1 MFIIAGTQGSN
12 NLIRRESEKTL
23 CRNCNNMV
31 YKNITIHNDK
41 FTLFF
46 VPTVSY
52 NKRYYRTCPICDM
65 QQEITEQEANYG
77 MRGEESQGY
86 QGYKD
91 QSPYQNISG
100 FQDNS
105 NDLRH

>member
-46 VPTVSY
+46 VPLVPY
-52 NKRYYRTCPICDM
+52 NKRYYRTCPICGIS
-65 QQEITEQEANYG
+65 QEVTENEAYNG
-77 MRGEESQGY
+77 ISGEESEGY
-86 QGYKD
+86 LGYKD
-91 QSPYQNISG
+91 ESVYSNIPGYQNNES
-100 FQDNS
+100 S
-105 NDLRH
+105 LR